1 MCFMKSS
8 LNRVIKTNFEPSKSM
23 NMAISSNNQTTEKRN
38 PFRKWLIRI
47 SLIVIAVLSFSIYWL
62 YYNPYSKGSRI
73 GKDLKISTKGNIFKT
88 NEGYFT
94 EGCRDVIGNLPIFTF
109 SISDET
115 VEKTLEALQL
125 KPTAC
130 IEVQYEEYRRTLP
143 WRGDS
148 KYVIVGA
155 RELPAQ

>member
-1 MCFMKSS
+1 MSESNEQKS
-8 LNRVIKTNFEPSKSM
+8 TN
-23 NMAISSNNQTTEKRN
+23 RN
-38 PFRKWLIRI
+38 PVRKWVIRI
-47 SLIVIAVLSFSIYWL
+47 SLLVLAVISFSIYWL

-109 SISDET
+109 SISDDA
-115 VEKTLEALQL
+115 VQKTLEELQL

-130 IEVQYEEYRRTLP
+130 IEVRYEEYRRTLP

-155 RELPAQ
+155 RELPTQ